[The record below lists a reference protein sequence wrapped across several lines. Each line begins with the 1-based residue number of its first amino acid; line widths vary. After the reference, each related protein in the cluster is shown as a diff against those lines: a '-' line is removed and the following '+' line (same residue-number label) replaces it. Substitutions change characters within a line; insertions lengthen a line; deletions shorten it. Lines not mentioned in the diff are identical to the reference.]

1 MSFFDQVSGSAWGFS
16 GIDYGGSYV
25 MKRANEREAKDAFR
39 RETDFAERMSNTAW
53 QRGVADMKAAGLN
66 PMLAYSQGPASS
78 PSPDAPVA
86 SIRSVGGG
94 GNVNMQYQTAAQTEK
109 ILAEAD
115 RARAEANNVREQTPT
130 HAVTRDSLRQ
140 NIAQSQQ
147 AIEKMQQEI
156 RESAQR
162 TRTSAAAEQE
172 HAQRVINMKA
182 ELPKL
187 RETVNLLKAQTTQT
201 ATLTGLTEAETEQL
215 RQRIR
220 QDLPALQRALE
231 QLEVVS
237 LQMSMP
243 GKQANEA
250 AQDSFI
256 GYLGAYLKALLPF
269 QGLIGAIP
277 VTRGSKAPTAPP
289 LIHKGTSGNPSIHRR

>member
-1 MSFFDQVSGSAWGFS
+1 MSFFDSVSGSAFGFS
-16 GIDYGGSYV
+16 GIDLGGTYL

-39 RETDFAERMSNTAW
+39 RETEFAERMSNTAW

-86 SIRSVGGG
+86 SIRTVGGG

-115 RARAEANNVREQTPT
+115 NLRANADNLRQLTPT

-140 NIAQSQQ
+140 NIAHSQQ

-156 RESAQR
+156 RESQQR
-162 TRTSAAAEQE
+162 ARTSAAAEQE

-187 RETVNLLKAQTTQT
+187 RETVKLLQAQTAKESTVV
-201 ATLTGLTEAETEQL
+201 GLNHLEMDQL
-215 RQRIR
+215 KQRIR
-220 QDLPALQRALE
+220 QDLPALQAALE
-231 QLEVVS
+231 RLEVVS
-237 LQMSMP
+237 SQMSLP
-243 GKQANEA
+243 GKQAAEGA
-250 AQDSFI
+250 ADSFV
-256 GYLGAYLKALLPF
+256 GALGAYFKALLPF
-269 QGLIGAIP
+269 GGIVGAMPIP
-277 VTRGSKAPTAPP
+277 RNKT
-289 LIHKGTSGNPSIHRR
+289 IIQKGH